1 MTDLSLA
8 AQAVLD
14 AMHEVNMDFDGEN
27 ATLAAATLRAA
38 ADQVLAAQWE
48 GRIPPDTMHKPGITW
63 ACDSLYAI
71 SAELEGNTTSEIN

>member
-1 MTDLSLA
+1 MTNLSLA

-14 AMHEVNMDFDGEN
+14 AMHEVNMDFDGKN